1 MEDGVQHS
9 LGTFDDLVMPCGL
22 MNAPAVFQ
30 ASVNDVLRDFLSSFF
45 GCVSRWHPHFLPE
58 PSDHILRS
66 PGSPKALHQGQE
78 MRVSR
83 QKCTFVGRH
92 HRERVGEDA
101 SRKGFVYC
109 GRGCLSSLYCVRLSS
124 SLVWKA
130 FCPTLGATVC
140 LLSGFHSQT
149 NGRSERGNQDVEA
162 PLRCDLQ

>member
-30 ASVNDVLRDFLSSFF
+30 ASVNDVLRDFLNSFF
-45 GCVSRWHPHFLPE
+45 GRVSRWRPHFLPE

-83 QKCTFVGRH
+83 QKCTFFGRH

-101 SRKGFVYC
+101 SRKGLVYC

-124 SLVWKA
+124 YLSLE
-130 FCPTLGATVC
+130 GI
-140 LLSGFHSQT
+140 LSNSWRYSEFALWFSFTDQ
-149 NGRSERGNQDVEA
+149 RSIREGKPGCRSSTPV
-162 PLRCDLQ
+162 